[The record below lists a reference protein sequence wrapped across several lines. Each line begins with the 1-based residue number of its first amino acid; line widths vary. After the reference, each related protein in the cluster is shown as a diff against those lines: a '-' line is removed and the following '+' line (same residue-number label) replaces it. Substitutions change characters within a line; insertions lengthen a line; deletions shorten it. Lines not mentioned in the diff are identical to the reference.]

1 MQRKETKSANYKFL
15 LEESISETFEFTLF
29 QTRMRNKSALFRAF
43 ISDFIANS
51 DFYKT
56 RLNSRYGTYDSEF
69 IAARIKLSENCGKN
83 TNSYKYG

>member
-56 RLNSRYGTYDSEF
+56 RLNSRYQKEIQQDKRRTESN
-69 IAARIKLSENCGKN
+69 A
-83 TNSYKYG
+83 